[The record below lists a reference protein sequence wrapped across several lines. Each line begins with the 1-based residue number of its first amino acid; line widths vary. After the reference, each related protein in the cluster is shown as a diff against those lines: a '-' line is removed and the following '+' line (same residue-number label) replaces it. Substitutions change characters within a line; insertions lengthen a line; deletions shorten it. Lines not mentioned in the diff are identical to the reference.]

1 MVGNFEEVEANQAQ
15 LDAVV
20 KIMTMLAVKYQVSPD
35 AISGHK
41 DFSGQTVCPGKNLYR
56 YLENGYFRTRVQ
68 ANLTQP

>member
-1 MVGNFEEVEANQAQ
+1 LIEVVGNFEEVEPNQAQ

-41 DFSGQTVCPGKNLYR
+41 DFSGQTVCPGKI
-56 YLENGYFRTRVQ
+56 FIAIWRTAIFAPECKRI
-68 ANLTQP
+68 